1 MHEKRKQPFQCSN
14 IFFRN
19 LSNSDHPITFV
30 FLNKDQPIVL
40 NSSSDNQSI
49 YRRSLTE
56 RRDHENPL
64 LFNYDNLNQ
73 YTKYGTS
80 SLL

>member
-1 MHEKRKQPFQCSN
+1 MHEN
-14 IFFRN
+14 N
-19 LSNSDHPITFV
+19 LFNALIYSFETFV
-30 FLNKDQPIVL
+30 FLNKDQPILL

-49 YRRSLTE
+49 YRRPLTE
-56 RRDHENPL
+56 RRDHENAL

>member
-19 LSNSDHPITFV
+19 LSNSDHQITFL
-30 FLNKDQPIVL
+30 FLNKDQPILL

-56 RRDHENPL
+56 RRDHENAL